1 MTMIELEAMKATMA
15 RQILTEIDSEDMV
28 RKMQT
33 FFQRLKSEK
42 ASYSMPIDLLED
54 LMAQAEKDDAA
65 GLCIT
70 SEELDKEME
79 AW

>member
-1 MTMIELEAMKATMA
+1 MTMIELEAMKATLA

-54 LMAQAEKDDAA
+54 LMAQAEKDDA

>member
-1 MTMIELEAMKATMA
+1 MTMIELEAMKATLA

-42 ASYSMPIDLLED
+42 ASYSMPSSLPVNL
-54 LMAQAEKDDAA
+54 
-65 GLCIT
+65 
-70 SEELDKEME
+70 
-79 AW
+79 